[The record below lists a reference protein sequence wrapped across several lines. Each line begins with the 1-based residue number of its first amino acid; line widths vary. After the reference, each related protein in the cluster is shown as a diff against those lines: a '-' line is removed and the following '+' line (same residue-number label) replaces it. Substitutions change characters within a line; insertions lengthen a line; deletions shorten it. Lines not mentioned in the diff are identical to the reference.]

1 MYANKVNGKVF
12 AGDFLGANLQFYA
25 VTTSVDITGA
35 SASSQAALDKLVEV
49 ISLNGQPVIMG
60 APTGTGPYVLR
71 FAVEHT
77 NAWEDSAELVA
88 AIKTHAPVQFA
99 ASTTTAA
106 ISEAL

>member
-35 SASSQAALDKLVEV
+35 SAQSQAALDKLVEV

-77 NAWEDSAELVA
+77 NAWGDNAALVA
-88 AIKTHAPVQFA
+88 AIKQHAPVEFG
-99 ASTTTAA
+99 ASTTTAV
-106 ISEAL
+106 IGETL